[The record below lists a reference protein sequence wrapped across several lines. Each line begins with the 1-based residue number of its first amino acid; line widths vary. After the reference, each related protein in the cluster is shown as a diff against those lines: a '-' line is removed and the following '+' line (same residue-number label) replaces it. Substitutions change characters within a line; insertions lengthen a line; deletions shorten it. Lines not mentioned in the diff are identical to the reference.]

1 MATTRTKVFPARFS
15 SLTEIRAFLEE
26 FCTELGLGRDAR
38 LRTNVVLEELFTNCI
53 RHGHGEET
61 DQPVWIGLSSDDQTV
76 YLEFEDNARPFNPF
90 NHAPVGI
97 DNTVRSRP
105 VGGLG
110 VLLAQKLVIW
120 RDYAYVFG
128 RNHSRLRIG
137 RS

>member
-1 MATTRTKVFPARFS
+1 MAKTRIKVFPARLAA
-15 SLTEIRAFLEE
+15 LTDIRAFLES
-26 FCTELGLGRDAR
+26 FCTDSGLARDAR

-53 RHGHGEET
+53 RHGHRAET
-61 DQPVWIGLSSDDQTV
+61 DHPVWIGLSSDD
-76 YLEFEDNARPFNPF
+76 EAICISFEDNARPFNPF

-110 VLLAQKLVIW
+110 VLLTQKLVLS

-128 RNHSRLRIG
+128 RNHSRLRLS
-137 RS
+137 RN